1 MANTCVPPDSKT
13 YNIDIDNLPESKN
26 QSIIKPSGH
35 MNFFVFSNRKRYIV
49 EGAKDEP
56 KYCGYLSISLFAKNP
71 LSLPL
76 ENDLSSPDLDQT
88 SDPRDRGLSMN
99 SILPGSS
106 GTPD

>member
-1 MANTCVPPDSKT
+1 MCTHRIQRHT
-13 YNIDIDNLPESKN
+13 TDIDNLPESKN
-26 QSIIKPSGH
+26 QSIIKPSGPMH
-35 MNFFVFSNRKRYIV
+35 FVVFSNRKRYKVV
-49 EGAKDEP
+49 EDAKDES

-76 ENDLSSPDLDQT
+76 EYDLLSSPGLDQT